1 MASWK
6 QYGGRHYQDTN
17 NFFHASGIT
26 CDDLTILN
34 AYNGS
39 LDINGSLTVSGN
51 VVIGG
56 NIDLCSNLILS
67 NLTIRENATVQGN
80 LEILQNLVVDSTIRF
95 GNPLQGSLVVEP
107 SGSLF
112 WDVSAGPLTI
122 SGAGPDVF
130 SIVATGPVCQ
140 TVLGKNAG
148 GRGVSLVV
156 DASNQYFRF
165 YGDVSGRV
173 DASVSYIHRTGS
185 LNSLVLD
192 VCGGQVYAPPY
203 LVVGSSPVRSGL
215 GEQQTLYDVSSG
227 SLFPDVY
234 SLDINQGQG
243 LSVLNSSGNGATT
256 VSLMNGVSASHGL
269 TLVGGVFPND
279 LSRSFGFASASADGF
294 APSLSMVSGNTLV
307 NASTVGIN
315 TYAPTTDTCVID
327 INGPV
332 RIHHGEVHHT
342 YTTSFAILDTGYNGS
357 TFVSIGAPVLVSSRN
372 VHYAL
377 VSNDSMVSWT
387 AYPID
392 FSYNN
397 SSVSYQAV
405 YVDTS
410 FVFVG
415 GNQDLLFYSNNQGR
429 NWYNIQT
436 YDSGI
441 TFKSIYSTLVSPSI
455 LRVYGTYT
463 NTTSVSI
470 PSTTYIDISLNVL
483 QAGGDISIPFS
494 SYRNFYDTTV
504 LRNLHISG
512 NGTYIYTLG
521 PSRANPVNTL
531 FQKYDLSMN
540 PLSSLNFSTPLN
552 NLQVFPTGIVLLGGN
567 NYFYSRSFSPTLLTD
582 FSSNNVLPSSVSLT
596 SCYWYD
602 LSRSV
607 LVGQDSYG
615 SVGAFYYSDNGLAT
629 FRSVPESII
638 NEQGNAGQL
647 LRYGLTDVWMTGL
660 GSFLI
665 GALYRSSLHQYF
677 SVELPDIFDPLD
689 NPVLNI
695 AGRVDICGNVYV
707 ANLFGVD
714 ASFGNFAVGTLQ
726 VDDIS
731 ASHIS
736 VSLFDA
742 SSGRFGTAE
751 VYGALGVGG
760 LLDASSA
767 LIENVL
773 TTPFL
778 QVSQESALYGNLAV
792 GQNLVVG
799 GQVSATSLSNFGPL
813 QQLGDMYV
821 QNNVFIN
828 QNMLIQGT
836 FGAASANILENLY
849 VSGYLLPP
857 QAYNTNSESI
867 AIGLNAGVSQSLESI
882 SIGFQAGQTNQQPG
896 TIAIGTTAGNSLQ
909 GSGSIAMGTSAGAV
923 NQGPGSLALGNNS
936 GNSLQGSGSIA
947 LGSFA
952 GEISQ
957 GSGSIALGVSAG
969 ESNQS
974 NNSIAIGSSA
984 GGSAQGSGCI
994 AIGSSSGNV
1003 GQGQGSIAFGTNA
1016 GEFNQGVGSMAF
1028 GFNAGNDGQQA
1039 GSIAFGANAGAIT
1052 QGTGSIAFGPGAGM
1066 FEQQTNAIAFGS
1078 SAGLQNQGERSVAI
1092 GNSSG
1097 RISQGTLCLAVGDAS
1112 GLKSQANFATAI
1124 GSSAGR
1130 NNQGDSAIAIGNDCA
1145 RDDQGRAAIAI
1156 GTNAVQA
1163 NQSENSICLNATQ
1176 NPIDVSN
1183 QGLYI
1188 QPIRGPITTSN
1199 TLFYDPSGGEITYG
1213 SGGGG
1218 GVLSYVS
1225 EVNPIGVDLS
1235 QNYYN
1240 NSYFDLVP
1248 VPGETYST
1256 VVYDCS
1262 FNPGYYIINMT
1273 VYLLVVNAGFSM
1285 DSMGLSM
1292 SSDPSEFHSNLL
1304 APLETR
1310 YNYGFVCVNP
1320 GTPELFSIQLS
1331 SVVHFTVATHAYFN
1345 FSIYKNGGGEITTA
1359 PITGPPQP
1367 IQISYNFTQIG

>member
-1 MASWK
+1 V
-6 QYGGRHYQDTN
+6 GP
-17 NFFHASGIT
+17 
-26 CDDLTILN
+26 
-34 AYNGS
+34 
-39 LDINGSLTVSGN
+39 LTV
-51 VVIGG
+51 
-56 NIDLCSNLILS
+56 
-67 NLTIRENATVQGN
+67 
-80 LEILQNLVVDSTIRF
+80 DSSIHF

-130 SIVATGPVCQ
+130 SVVSTGPVCQ
-140 TVLGKNAG
+140 TVLGQNAG

-173 DASVSYIHRTGS
+173 DASVSYIHESGS
-185 LNSLVLD
+185 TLDSLVLD
-192 VCGGQVYAPPY
+192 VCGGQVYIPPY

-243 LSVLNSSGNGATT
+243 LTVLNSSGNGATT

-315 TYAPTTDTCVID
+315 TYAPTTDSFVID

-342 YTTSFAILDTGYNGS
+342 YTTSFAVLDTGYNGS
-357 TFVSIGAPVLVSSRN
+357 TFVSIGAPVLVGSRN

-415 GNQDLLFYSNNQGR
+415 GNQDLLFYSNNQGE

-441 TFKSIYSTLVSPSI
+441 TFQSIYSTLVSPSI

-483 QAGGDISIPFS
+483 QAGGDISIPLS
-494 SYRNFYDTTV
+494 SYQNFYDLTV
-504 LRNLHISG
+504 LRNLHVSG

-521 PSRANPVNTL
+521 PSRATLGNTL
-531 FQKYDLSMN
+531 FQRYDLSMN
-540 PLSSLNFSTPLN
+540 PLASLNFSTSLN
-552 NLQVFPTGIVLLGGN
+552 NLQVFPTGIVLLGNN
-567 NYFYSRSFSPTLLTD
+567 NYFYSQSFAPTLLTD
-582 FSSNNVLPSSVSLT
+582 FSSNSVSPSSVSLT
-596 SCYWYD
+596 SSYWYD
-602 LSRSV
+602 PSRAV
-607 LVGQDSYG
+607 LVGRDSSG
-615 SVGAFYYSDNGLAT
+615 GVGAFYYSDNGLTT
-629 FRSVPESII
+629 FRSVPDSVI
-638 NEQGNAGQL
+638 NQQGNAGQL

-665 GALYRSSLHQYF
+665 EGLYGPSLHQYF
-677 SVELPDIFDPLD
+677 SVELPDIFDALD
-689 NPVLNI
+689 NPVLNV

-707 ANLFGVD
+707 ANLFGLD
-714 ASFGNFAVGTLQ
+714 ASFGNLAVGTLQ

-731 ASHIS
+731 ASHVS
-736 VSLFDA
+736 VSLLDA

-751 VYGALGVGG
+751 VYGALDVGG

-767 LIENVL
+767 LIQNVL

-778 QVSQESALYGNLAV
+778 QVSHESALYGNLAV

-799 GQVSATSLSNFGPL
+799 GQVSVSSLSNFGPL
-813 QQLGDMYV
+813 QQLGNVYV
-821 QNNVFIN
+821 HNNVSVN
-828 QNMLIQGT
+828 ENMLVQGT
-836 FGAASANILENLY
+836 FGAASANILETLY

-882 SIGFQAGQTNQQPG
+882 SIGFQAGQTNQQPE
-896 TIAIGTTAGNSLQ
+896 TIAIGSTAGNSLQ
-909 GSGSIAMGTSAGAV
+909 GSGSIALGSSAGAV
-923 NQGPGSLALGNNS
+923 NQGSGSIALGNNS

-947 LGSFA
+947 LGSYA
-952 GEISQ
+952 GESSQ
-957 GSGSIALGVSAG
+957 GIGSIAMGASAG
-969 ESNQS
+969 ETNQS

-994 AIGSSSGNV
+994 AIGSSAGNV
-1003 GQGQGSIAFGTNA
+1003 GQGQGSIAFGSNA
-1016 GEFNQGVGSMAF
+1016 GQLNQGVGSMAF

-1039 GSIAFGANAGAIT
+1039 GSIAFGASAGAMT
-1052 QGTGSIAFGPGAGM
+1052 QGTESIAFGPGAGM
-1066 FEQQTNAIAFGS
+1066 IQQQSNALAFGS
-1078 SAGLQNQGERSVAI
+1078 NAGLQNQGERSVAI

-1097 RISQGTLCLAVGDAS
+1097 RFSQGSLCVAIGDAS
-1112 GLKSQANFATAI
+1112 GFTDQSNNSIAI
-1124 GSSAGR
+1124 GASAGR
-1130 NNQGDSAIAIGNDCA
+1130 TNQGGSAIAIGSGCA
-1145 RDDQGRAAIAI
+1145 YNDQGIAAIAI
-1156 GTNAVQA
+1156 GTNAVQDG
-1163 NQSENSICLNATQ
+1163 QSENSICLNATL

-1213 SGGGG
+1213 ASG

-1225 EVNPIGVDLS
+1225 QLNPIGVDLS

-1240 NSYFDLVP
+1240 TSMFDLLN
-1248 VPGETYST
+1248 VPGSRTYST

-1262 FNPGYYIINMT
+1262 FNPGYYIVNMT
-1273 VYLLVVNAGFSM
+1273 VRLLVQNNGFSM
-1285 DSMGLSM
+1285 DSMALSM
-1292 SSDPSEFHSNLL
+1292 SSNPYDFSDNLL
-1304 APLETR
+1304 APLETQF
-1310 YNYGFVCVNP
+1310 NYGYSCSSPVS
-1320 GTPELFSIQLS
+1320 PELFSIQLS
-1331 SVVHFTVATHAYFN
+1331 SVVSFNVATHAYFN
-1345 FSIYKNGGGEITTA
+1345 FSIYKNPGGAIISTT
-1359 PITGPPQP
+1359 PITGLQP
-1367 IQISYNFTQIG
+1367 IQYSYTFTQIG